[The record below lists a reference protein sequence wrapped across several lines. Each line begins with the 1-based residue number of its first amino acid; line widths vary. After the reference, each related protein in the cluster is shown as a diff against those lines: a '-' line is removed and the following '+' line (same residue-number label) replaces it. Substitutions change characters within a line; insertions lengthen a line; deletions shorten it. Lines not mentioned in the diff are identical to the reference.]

1 MLILFDID
9 GTLLDISHRLHLIE
23 PRAPSTARLD
33 QSSGTVRAHP
43 TDGKRWKEFRAPELK
58 KLDSPITPVIFVM
71 NALHYEGYKV
81 IIASGRIRSEETA
94 TRESLEILVPYA
106 QDIPFFMRSD
116 RDYRPDHEIKLD
128 LLQKMR
134 SSGYNPIMVFDDR
147 PSVIRM
153 WRREG
158 LLVADVGKGKE
169 F

>member
-1 MLILFDID
+1 MDVIFDID
-9 GTLLDISHRLHLIE
+9 GTLLDISHRLHIIGPGVPLM
-23 PRAPSTARLD
+23 ARLD

-43 TDGKRWKEFRAPELK
+43 TNGKRWKEFRAPELK

-71 NALHYEGYKV
+71 NALHCEGHKV
-81 IIASGRIRSEETA
+81 IIASGRIRSEETD
-94 TRESLEILVPYA
+94 TRESLEVLVPYV

-116 RDYRPDHEIKLD
+116 SDYRPDYEMKLG
-128 LLQKMR
+128 LLQKIR
-134 SSGYNPIMVFDDR
+134 SSGYNPVIVFDDR